1 MSYITISSYKN
12 DPDFDRDAAMT
23 ATNAQVTFI
32 CWNLYKSSILR
43 PQQAHTMMQA
53 DRFISKTTTDPVRS
67 LSSPSSLLNQTKA
80 WTMQKQLQSSPPM
93 SKLVTQHSGS
103 CTTKMGRSPR
113 WEAAVRA
120 DIKHLHHLG
129 LLHKHGM
136 SHRQIKN
143 GSSRCASLIVQEILN
158 RERIGAVTTT
168 LCSTRFF

>member
-1 MSYITISSYKN
+1 MTGKEAIRVKSKETRVRERRNCRK
-12 DPDFDRDAAMT
+12 RDKETRAELHEWRAG
-23 ATNAQVTFI
+23 
-32 CWNLYKSSILR
+32 
-43 PQQAHTMMQA
+43 
-53 DRFISKTTTDPVRS
+53 RS
-67 LSSPSSLLNQTKA
+67 VPESVMYPSSTSTLIKQAKA
-80 WTMQKQLQSSPPM
+80 CTEDEHRQSSLTTNN
-93 SKLVTQHSGS
+93 LVTLPSGAN
-103 CTTKMGRSPR
+103 TQKMGKNPR
-113 WEAAVRA
+113 WGAAVRA

>member
-1 MSYITISSYKN
+1 
-12 DPDFDRDAAMT
+12 
-23 ATNAQVTFI
+23 
-32 CWNLYKSSILR
+32 
-43 PQQAHTMMQA
+43 MQA
-53 DRFISKTTTDPVRS
+53 DQLISKTTSDPIKS
-67 LSSPSSLLNQTKA
+67 LSSTSSLLNHTKA
-80 WTMQKQLQSSPPM
+80 WTMQKQLHSSPPT

-103 CTTKMGRSPR
+103 CTNKMGKSPR
-113 WEAAVRA
+113 WGAAVRA

-143 GSSRCASLIVQEILN
+143 GSSQCASLIVQEIFN